1 MEHYLKQCPM
11 DLIISTVFNKRP
23 SRTRIKRIA
32 CSFANNIIELIIYS
46 LFIYMFNT
54 NQTLQKM
61 NSFEKYAYN
70 IILVN
75 PVNVNIEKSHIDA
88 PKIIGYLEKI
98 R

>member
-1 MEHYLKQCPM
+1 
-11 DLIISTVFNKRP
+11 
-23 SRTRIKRIA
+23 
-32 CSFANNIIELIIYS
+32 
-46 LFIYMFNT
+46 MFNT

-88 PKIIGYLEKI
+88 PKIFEYLEKI